1 MTRLPSNAAHSLR
14 RGIFLLSIVLAL
26 AAVST
31 GVNQAKSWTNAILH
45 LLDHLHSAG
54 WIGCLIFLLLQTT
67 VALIGI
73 LPASLLGIAAGAVY
87 GIGAGFALAATGV
100 LLGAAIAFALSR
112 SVLRAS
118 VAPLFVS
125 GGRLDQI
132 DSAISADGWRL
143 VLLLRASPVVP
154 FSITSYAL
162 GLSSVTV
169 RDYALGT
176 LAALP
181 ALFLYVLLGTVGTV
195 GLRALHDQ
203 ESSLR
208 LALICL
214 AVVAT
219 ALLSIRTGQLIA
231 LIARTDKRSNQPGK
245 TGLRQPTEAAEPK
258 LQPTSRRRSAVEQS
272 PGTTAATLPAINK
285 NLHVVFDC
293 I

>member
-1 MTRLPSNAAHSLR
+1 MTKLPSRAAHSLK
-14 RGIFLLSIVLAL
+14 RGIFLLSIVLAFT
-26 AAVST
+26 AVST
-31 GVNQAKSWTNAILH
+31 GVNEVKGWTNAILR

-54 WIGCLIFLLLQTT
+54 WIGCLIFLLLQTI

-87 GIGAGFALAATGV
+87 GIGTGFGLAATGV

-118 VAPLFVS
+118 LAPLFMP

-143 VLLLRASPVVP
+143 VLLLRASPIIP
-154 FSITSYAL
+154 FSVTSYAL

-195 GLRALHDQ
+195 GLRALNDQ
-203 ESSLR
+203 DSSLR
-208 LALICL
+208 FALICL

-219 ALLSIRTGQLIA
+219 TLLSIRIGQLIA
-231 LIARTDKRSNQPGK
+231 LTAHTDKRSNQLGK
-245 TGLRQPTEAAEPK
+245 TGLREPID
-258 LQPTSRRRSAVEQS
+258 
-272 PGTTAATLPAINK
+272 PA
-285 NLHVVFDC
+285 
-293 I
+293 